1 MQENG
6 EDIGKSLV
14 TDGLVTVEKRKEKRL
29 QKVLEEYTRAQDT
42 ARKARVRMTM
52 KQLERRQFVSLGT
65 RRELEPRNASRNC
78 FWDRYWGRAGRVI
91 VPEVFANVNS
101 AQFFFYL
108 SFLSGR
114 SQTSKVF
121 TIFT

>member
-42 ARKARVRMTM
+42 ARKARVRMTT

-65 RRELEPRNASRNC
+65 RRGLETRNASRNC
-78 FWDRYWGRAGRVI
+78 FWDSDWRCAGQLLASFFP
-91 VPEVFANVNS
+91 VPSNS
-101 AQFFFYL
+101 P
-108 SFLSGR
+108 R
-114 SQTSKVF
+114 SLCER
-121 TIFT
+121 

>member
-42 ARKARVRMTM
+42 ARKARVCMTM

-65 RRELEPRNASRNC
+65 RRELEPRNAVVSGIVTGDAPVGYLLAC
-78 FWDRYWGRAGRVI
+78 VAGGI
-91 VPEVFANVNS
+91 VWV
-101 AQFFFYL
+101 
-108 SFLSGR
+108 R
-114 SQTSKVF
+114 D
-121 TIFT
+121 

>member
-42 ARKARVRMTM
+42 ARKARVRMTL
-52 KQLERRQFVSLGT
+52 KQLEKRQFASLET
-65 RRELEPRNASRNC
+65 RRELESKC
-78 FWDRYWGRAGRVI
+78 
-91 VPEVFANVNS
+91 VP
-101 AQFFFYL
+101 Q
-108 SFLSGR
+108 
-114 SQTSKVF
+114 
-121 TIFT
+121 